1 MTMALVMIG
10 AGCNSSSTATYEA
23 PESEFDVQGWYVTFD
38 DGQDWYA
45 YARYFDG
52 MHKFGEGVE
61 RSTGRGLN
69 NALVQNTNKAI
80 QLPNLGHFEDTEY
93 TESDDWI
100 MMDVTVYPEVA
111 TMPDDLELVEA
122 DGRLLGV
129 RRGNAFDAWYYKS
142 EDKLYEIIPRIHE
155 DGDADIDAIMKTI
168 KEQ

>member
-1 MTMALVMIG
+1 M
-10 AGCNSSSTATYEA
+10 
-23 PESEFDVQGWYVTFD
+23 
-38 DGQDWYA
+38 
-45 YARYFDG
+45 
-52 MHKFGEGVE
+52 
-61 RSTGRGLN
+61 
-69 NALVQNTNKAI
+69 QNTNKAI

-142 EDKLYEIIPRIHE
+142 EDKLYEIIPRMHE
-155 DGDADIDAIMKTI
+155 DGDADIDEIMKTI